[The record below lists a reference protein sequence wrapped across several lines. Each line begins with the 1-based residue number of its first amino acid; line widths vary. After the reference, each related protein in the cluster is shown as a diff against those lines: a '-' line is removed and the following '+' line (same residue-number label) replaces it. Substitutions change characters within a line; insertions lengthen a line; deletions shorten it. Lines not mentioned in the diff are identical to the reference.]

1 MTEDAAHITAA
12 QFRERL
18 WPSWWVWLVVVA
30 MAGVLGTAYGAA
42 YDPLLGWAIF
52 AAAALIGLA
61 FLVVTSPVIEVR
73 GAVLRAGVAR
83 LPRVNVGSVRALDSE
98 ELTRLRRTGD
108 ARAYVVLRAWSTS
121 RAVRIDVRDEEDPH
135 PYWLVSTRRP
145 EALASALADPA
156 PQSTDP
162 GPDPGEARSPGLGSD
177 RAQ

>member
-1 MTEDAAHITAA
+1 MTGEAARVTEA

-18 WPSWWVWLVVVA
+18 WPSWWVWIVVIA

-42 YDPLLGWAIF
+42 YDALLGWAIF
-52 AAAALIGLA
+52 AGAALIGVA
-61 FLVVTSPVIEVR
+61 FLLVTSPVIEVR
-73 GAVLRAGVAR
+73 AAVCRAGVAR
-83 LPRVNVGSVRALDSE
+83 LPLVNVGEVRTLNPE

-108 ARAYVVLRAWSTS
+108 ARAYVLLRAWSTS

-145 EALASALADPA
+145 EALATALASLA
-156 PQSTDP
+156 PQAADP
-162 GPDPGEARSPGLGSD
+162 GPDPGEARSPGSGTD

>member
-1 MTEDAAHITAA
+1 MTGEAAHVTAA

-18 WPSWWVWLVVVA
+18 WPSWWVWLVVLA

-42 YDPLLGWAIF
+42 YDALLGGAVF

-61 FLVVTSPVIEVR
+61 FLFATSPVIEVR
-73 GAVLRAGVAR
+73 GAVFRAGVAR
-83 LPRVNVGSVRALDSE
+83 IPRVNVGDVRVLDSA
-98 ELTRLRRTGD
+98 ELTHLRRTGD

-121 RAVRIDVRDEEDPH
+121 RAVRMDVRDEEDPH

-145 EALASALADPA
+145 EALAAALASAAADPA
-156 PQSTDP
+156 GP
-162 GPDPGEARSPGLGSD
+162 GPEPGEARSPGSGSD